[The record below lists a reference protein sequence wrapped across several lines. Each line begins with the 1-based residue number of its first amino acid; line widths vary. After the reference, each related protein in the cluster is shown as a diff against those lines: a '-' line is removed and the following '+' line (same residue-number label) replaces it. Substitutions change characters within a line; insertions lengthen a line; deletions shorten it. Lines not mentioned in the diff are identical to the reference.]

1 MKIQENT
8 QEKLENN
15 LVVGIVTENMSPKSC
30 AEVQSKGYKSSGNL
44 MEEWQLLSVI
54 K

>member
-8 QEKLENN
+8 QEKLEND
-15 LVVGIVTENMSPKSC
+15 LVIVVAENMSPKCS

-44 MEEWQLLSVI
+44 MDEWQLLSVV